1 MNHDKLIPALLLIV
15 VATTTPSI
23 VCGQTSAT
31 LSSPDISTDSL
42 TLMPLPALAETL
54 ELGAPVKSP
63 SLARNLDLATTD
75 TLTTLSSPNIE
86 QPKIYW
92 GTVGEKGGHTLNS
105 VMQTAWK
112 ANPNWSTYAAN
123 HAAAHAELVEACA
136 LLNPEVE
143 AEFGRETADEGGGS
157 RSIWSLGF
165 SQPLELPGK
174 RQARQAEA
182 LAGFPVVQG
191 QMGEYANLL
200 KTDVREAYWT
210 IQYHAALEQ
219 MHATQ
224 VSLTQKQYDL
234 AKLRQE
240 LGDVGRIEV
249 TNARVELL
257 KSTREREAARRRK
270 AGAKAALNAL
280 TGGALG
286 TEFRLSQNFSRSYE
300 RPPLNNSIQ
309 QALLAHPRLAT
320 LAAQLEQK
328 YAGIER
334 QNREGWPDVRVGA
347 RKSRGF
353 DDESLAVTAAI
364 EIPIFNRNE
373 GGVAKA
379 EAEAKSIYAQVGI
392 AYNELRRDVEVAYQN
407 LMLAQEQID
416 SYDNGLKEASEE
428 GVNLAWQA
436 FNLGGGGYV
445 DILLARRQLLEIQQG
460 YIQALYDAATARA
473 RFDQSVGK

>member
-1 MNHDKLIPALLLIV
+1 MSALKILPTFLIFGLFPGAGFAQETTGSASAATYLSTSTLL
-15 VATTTPSI
+15 
-23 VCGQTSAT
+23 T
-31 LSSPDISTDSL
+31 LS
-42 TLMPLPALAETL
+42 PLPSKAEVISL
-54 ELGAPVKSP
+54 ETGAPLKSP
-63 SLARNLDLATTD
+63 SVAEDLDTTI
-75 TLTTLSSPNIE
+75 TAPNIE

-92 GTVGEKGGHTLNS
+92 GTVGEKGGYSLNG

-112 ANPNWSTYAAN
+112 ANPNWNTYAAN

-143 AEFGRETADEGGGS
+143 AEFGYESPDVGGGG

-165 SQPLELPGK
+165 SQPIELPGK
-174 RQARQAEA
+174 RQARQTEA

-191 QMGEYANLL
+191 EIAEYANLL
-200 KTDVREAYWT
+200 RTDVREAYWT
-210 IQYHAALEQ
+210 IQYYAALEQ
-219 MHATQ
+219 MQATQ

-234 AKLRQE
+234 ARLRQD
-240 LGDVGRIEV
+240 LGDAGKIEV
-249 TNARVELL
+249 ISARVELL
-257 KSTREREAARRRK
+257 KSTRELEAARNRK
-270 AGAKAALNAL
+270 VGAKAALNAL
-280 TGGALG
+280 AGGTLGRNFKLAQDFSHSYTRPAL
-286 TEFRLSQNFSRSYE
+286 TEA
-300 RPPLNNSIQ
+300 IK

-328 YAGIER
+328 YAGIQR
-334 QNREGWPDVRVGA
+334 QNREWWPDVRVGA
-347 RKSRGF
+347 RKSREF
-353 DDESLAVTAAI
+353 DSESMAVTAAI
-364 EIPIFNRNE
+364 EIPLFNRNE
-373 GGVAKA
+373 GGIARA
-379 EAEAKSIYAQVGI
+379 EAEAQKIYAQISI

-445 DILLARRQLLEIQQG
+445 DILLARRQLLEVQQG